1 MNKELS
7 KKVNHFEKF
16 ILFALQ
22 AEEWQPEWL
31 IEEILNQNSNILW
44 GFRFHPSY
52 YDENREF
59 NLKKQF
65 QQKGLTNYDFDIV
78 NDLNEYI
85 ELYRFI
91 DSVMVHFQALY

>member
-31 IEEILNQNSNILW
+31 IEEILNQTKHLKILFKLCMEQNQPKL
-44 GFRFHPSY
+44 GT
-52 YDENREF
+52 
-59 NLKKQF
+59 
-65 QQKGLTNYDFDIV
+65 GLCPVSWKIFSLRDRV
-78 NDLNEYI
+78 
-85 ELYRFI
+85 
-91 DSVMVHFQALY
+91 